1 MTRCLY
7 NAKYHVVAPA
17 TLTIYSCLL
26 EYCALRTKASQK
38 SNFGDSIMAK
48 IVGHLVFIVV
58 ILTQGRLIPW
68 SSAHGPSSLAKR
80 QLADS
85 EPNQS
90 FNVDEEDFIHTPVG
104 FDRAGAPT
112 TVALN
117 TEIARLKVTVVD
129 NSSGELTACRVN
141 VIGPDGNF

>member
-1 MTRCLY
+1 M
-7 NAKYHVVAPA
+7 V
-17 TLTIYSCLL
+17 
-26 EYCALRTKASQK
+26 
-38 SNFGDSIMAK
+38 K

-90 FNVDEEDFIHTPVG
+90 FNVDEEDFIHTPAG

-112 TVALN
+112 TVTPN
-117 TEIARLKVTVVD
+117 TETARLKVTVVD

-141 VIGPDGNF
+141 VIGPDGNFYEPSKNRLKDFSRQKLSPNETHGPSRYFG